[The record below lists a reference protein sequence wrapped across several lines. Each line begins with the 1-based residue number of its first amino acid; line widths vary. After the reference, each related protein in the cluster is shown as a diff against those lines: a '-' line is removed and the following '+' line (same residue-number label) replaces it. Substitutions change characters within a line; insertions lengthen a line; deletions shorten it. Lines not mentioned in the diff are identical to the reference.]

1 MIMTRLRDET
11 RVYHARLEAMPYFRA
26 LIAHQLPLDSYVN
39 QLRALSII
47 HGVMESQLACSDE
60 THVKAVWDERLR
72 KFPLLESDLGFFA
85 PRVILDAT
93 DPVNSALAMA
103 AKIGLRQVEQPVSL
117 LGYLY
122 VMEGSTLGN
131 QMHQP
136 DITETFQL
144 DDGDGVRYYASYRD
158 AVHSQW
164 RAFASVMDRVL
175 VAADVQDL
183 VLQGAHEAFCGL
195 EELYRILYPLDGKH
209 RCLHA
214 TRINPEAGNHPI
226 PQDEREIQAA
236 LRASGR
242 SWLEFPYYGLRYGE
256 RGRRFSES
264 DTCWLATLIT
274 LDEEKALKQVQ
285 WMCRLLG
292 ARGMPALMMEQTLLF
307 LAEELTR
314 AVPDKA
320 VLYQRLRATA
330 LVLRAAR
337 HRIIPE
343 ALFRQLS
350 DEFDSAVGDELARR
364 HRNTGKLLVAAVV
377 DEVRGVP
384 GALQALEGFLGDSTR
399 FPPRWVRAVAATIRQ
414 AMGHVGL
421 ARDSSSGAVVMGR
434 PGHDR

>member
-1 MIMTRLRDET
+1 
-11 RVYHARLEAMPYFRA
+11 
-26 LIAHQLPLDSYVN
+26 
-39 QLRALSII
+39 
-47 HGVMESQLACSDE
+47 
-60 THVKAVWDERLR
+60 
-72 KFPLLESDLGFFA
+72 
-85 PRVILDAT
+85 
-93 DPVNSALAMA
+93 
-103 AKIGLRQVEQPVSL
+103 
-117 LGYLY
+117 
-122 VMEGSTLGN
+122 
-131 QMHQP
+131 
-136 DITETFQL
+136 
-144 DDGDGVRYYASYRD
+144 
-158 AVHSQW
+158 
-164 RAFASVMDRVL
+164 
-175 VAADVQDL
+175 
-183 VLQGAHEAFCGL
+183 
-195 EELYRILYPLDGKH
+195 
-209 RCLHA
+209 
-214 TRINPEAGNHPI
+214 
-226 PQDEREIQAA
+226 
-236 LRASGR
+236 
-242 SWLEFPYYGLRYGE
+242 
-256 RGRRFSES
+256 
-264 DTCWLATLIT
+264 
-274 LDEEKALKQVQ
+274 
-285 WMCRLLG
+285 MCRLLG